1 MRTRF
6 SRGAPW
12 NARGGWRLALE
23 NRCPG
28 TIRQGPARDF
38 VLARKPHAG
47 LRARVSEKAVEAAHA
62 VRVTGDAVV
71 EANDHHA
78 PALRA
83 LFVELVE
90 LVAQRLLVRRRA
102 PGDEREGNDVVEM
115 KRVGHRHEVA
125 ALQRHDERLVAAR
138 IVAMVKG

>member
-12 NARGGWRLALE
+12 KARDGWRLALE

-38 VLARKPHAG
+38 VLARKPDAW
-47 LRARVSEKAVEAAHA
+47 LRARVSQKAVEAAHA
-62 VRVTGDAVV
+62 VRVTGDAIVQAD
-71 EANDHHA
+71 EHHG

-90 LVAQRLLVRRRA
+90 LVAEGLLVRRCA
-102 PGDEREGNDVVEM
+102 PADEWEGNDVVEM
-115 KRVGHRHEVA
+115 ERIRHRHEVA
-125 ALQRHDERLVAAR
+125 PL
-138 IVAMVKG
+138 